1 LSWLAANP
9 LPQSVRYFSLA
20 ALTKRNNINTLLK
33 TGYDLLWIYSPR
45 NDGLLLMSINLFP
58 GERFSAMPTPTT
70 GRWRCPW
77 KIKIPDIRNDSGTTT
92 ISPQGFAAGIADLC
106 R

>member
-1 LSWLAANP
+1 MAANP
-9 LPQSVRYFSLA
+9 LPRIGEILFTGVI
-20 ALTKRNNINTLLK
+20 TNHDHVNTLLK

-45 NDGLLLMSINLFP
+45 NDGLLLVSINLFP
-58 GERFSAMPTPTT
+58 GQRFSAMPTPTT

-92 ISPQGFAAGIADLC
+92 ISPQRFAAGIADLC